1 MMKRLLLSCIGFC
14 AMFMANALTPDS
26 AQMAIDTFVLHPD
39 MQHASMTIAVA
50 DIKTGK
56 IIASH
61 NPDLSCITAST
72 MKTVTSATAL
82 ELLGGDYR
90 FKTRVYAQG
99 EIKGNRLKGNLLI
112 LGCGDP
118 TLGSVY
124 FPKNANIV
132 QEILLALQERGI
144 KKIDGRI
151 IVDQSII
158 PYPAYNGWWD
168 VGDLAW
174 DYGMGI
180 HGLSY
185 SDNRTHLKFNA
196 LNGKIDSVM
205 LEPPVPG
212 LAVINRMSSENRDN
226 VSIGLEYATPAA
238 VLMGSAAN
246 QRYDFTI
253 ANPLPANMLVDSL
266 QRVLKNNKIKVKN
279 KDVKHIA
286 PTSTLIAEHLSEP
299 LCDIVRSLLDRSDNM
314 FTEGLLRA
322 VAHETGHQA
331 TAANGAAVVD
341 SLWKS
346 HGIDTTPLFQY
357 DGSGLA
363 RANKNSARF
372 FIQML
377 NYVENNMPQTA
388 KLSTLMPTASKRI
401 GKLLP
406 ETPLATDIVLKS
418 GSMTG
423 VQCFVGYYPAHDP
436 QYTFAL
442 LVNNW
447 NGTRADMRDRM
458 DKMLI
463 GIFGK

>member
-1 MMKRLLLSCIGFC
+1 MKRILTTCLGLCTLI
-14 AMFMANALTPDS
+14 MAAALTPDS
-26 AQMAIDTFVLHPD
+26 AQMAIDTFALHPD
-39 MQHASMTIAVA
+39 MQHASLTVAVA
-50 DIKTGK
+50 DIKTGQL
-56 IIASH
+56 IAGH

-82 ELLGGDYR
+82 ELLGSDYR
-90 FKTRVYAQG
+90 FPTKVYAQG
-99 EIKGNRLKGNLLI
+99 EIKGNKLKGNLVI
-112 LGCGDP
+112 VGCGDP

-124 FPKNANIV
+124 FPENPDIV
-132 QEILLALQERGI
+132 QEILLALQQRGI

-185 SDNRTHLKFNA
+185 SDNRTHLKFTA
-196 LNGKIDSVM
+196 LNGKIDSVSI
-205 LEPPVPG
+205 EPPVPG
-212 LAVINRMSSENRDN
+212 LAVISRMSSENRDN
-226 VSIGLEYATPAA
+226 VDIGLEYASPAV

-246 QRYDFTI
+246 RRYDFTI

-266 QRVLKNNKIKVKN
+266 QRTLKAHDIKLKNKELKKIEP
-279 KDVKHIA
+279 A
-286 PTSTLIAEHLSEP
+286 TTLITEHRSEP
-299 LCDIVRSLLDRSDNM
+299 LAHIVRSLLDRSDNM

-322 VAHETGHQA
+322 AAHKAGHTA
-331 TAANGAAVVD
+331 TAANGTAVVD

-346 HGIDTTPLFQY
+346 HGLDTSPLFQY

-372 FIQML
+372 FVQML
-377 NYVENNMPQTA
+377 NHVENNAPQEA
-388 KLSTLMPTASKRI
+388 KLSQLMPTASKRI

-406 ETPLATDIVLKS
+406 ETRLATDIVLKS

-423 VQCFVGYYPAHDP
+423 VQCYVGYYPAYNP
-436 QYTFAL
+436 QYTFAV

-447 NGTRADMRDRM
+447 NGTRADMRDRL
-458 DKMLI
+458 DRMLI
-463 GIFGK
+463 NIFGK

>member
-1 MMKRLLLSCIGFC
+1 MKRILTSCLGLCTMI
-14 AMFMANALTPDS
+14 MAAALTPDS
-26 AQMAIDTFVLHPD
+26 AQMAIDTFALHPD

-50 DIKTGK
+50 DINTGN

-90 FKTRVYAQG
+90 FNTRVYAQG
-99 EIKGNRLKGNLLI
+99 EIKGNKLKGNLI
-112 LGCGDP
+112 IQGCGDP

-124 FPKNANIV
+124 FKDNPDIV
-132 QEILLALQERGI
+132 YEILNALQQRGI
-144 KKIDGRI
+144 KKIEGSI
-151 IVDQSII
+151 IADQSII

-185 SDNRTHLKFNA
+185 SDNRMQFKFTA
-196 LNGKIDSVM
+196 LNGKISNARF
-205 LEPPVPG
+205 EPPVSG
-212 LAVINRMSSENRDN
+212 IQIINHLSGENKDN
-226 VSIGLEYATPAA
+226 VDLGLEYATPAV

-246 QRYDFTI
+246 QDYDFTI
-253 ANPLPANMLVDSL
+253 ANPLPANMLIDSL
-266 QRVLKNNKIKVKN
+266 QRVLKANKIKVKD
-279 KDVKHIA
+279 KTVKNIV
-286 PTSTLIAEHLSEP
+286 PTTTVIAEHFSQP
-299 LCDIVRSLLDRSDNM
+299 LYEIVRSLLDRSDNM

-322 VAHETGHQA
+322 VAHETGHIA

-346 HGIDTTPLFQY
+346 HGLDTQSLFQH

-372 FIQML
+372 FVQML
-377 NYVENNMPQTA
+377 NYVEQHADAPYR
-388 KLSTLMPTASKRI
+388 LSALMPNASKRI

-406 ETPLATDIVLKS
+406 ETSLANDIVLKS
-418 GSMTG
+418 GSMTA
-423 VQCFVGYYPAHDP
+423 VQCFVGYYPANNP
-436 QYTFAL
+436 QYTFAV

-447 NGTRADMRDRM
+447 NGTRADMRDRI

>member
-1 MMKRLLLSCIGFC
+1 MKRLLLTCLWLTTLLPAS
-14 AMFMANALTPDS
+14 ALNPDS
-26 AQMAIDTFVLHPD
+26 AQMAIDTFALHPD

-50 DIKTGK
+50 DVNTGQ

-82 ELLGGDYR
+82 ELLGSDYR

-99 EIKGNRLKGNLLI
+99 EIKGNRLKGNLVI
-112 LGCGDP
+112 QGCGDP

-124 FPKNANIV
+124 FKDNPDIA
-132 QEILLALQERGI
+132 QEVLAALQASGI
-144 KKIDGRI
+144 KKIDGSI

-185 SDNRTHLKFNA
+185 SDNRMHFKFTANQGQII
-196 LNGKIDSVM
+196 NPRF
-205 LEPPVPG
+205 EPPVSG
-212 LAVINRMSSENRDN
+212 VQVINHLSSENSDN
-226 VSIGLEYATPAA
+226 VDLGLEYATPA
-238 VLMGSAAN
+238 VVVMGSAAN
-246 QRYDFTI
+246 QDYDITI
-253 ANPLPANMLVDSL
+253 ANPLPATMLTDSL
-266 QRVLKNNKIKVKN
+266 MRVFKANKIKVKN
-279 KDVKHIA
+279 KTVKNIA
-286 PTSTLIAEHLSEP
+286 PTTTLIAEHASQP
-299 LCDIVRSLLDRSDNM
+299 LYEIVRSLLDRSDNM

-322 VAHETGHQA
+322 VAHETGHKA
-331 TAANGAAVVD
+331 TATSGTAVVD

-346 HGIDTTPLFQY
+346 HGLDTSPLFQY

-372 FIQML
+372 FVKML
-377 NYVENNMPQTA
+377 NHIEHYFPQQA
-388 KLSTLMPTASKRI
+388 KLSYLMPVAGKRI

-406 ETPLATDIVLKS
+406 ETTLSRDIVLKS

-423 VQCFVGYYPAHDP
+423 VQCFVGYYPASNP
-436 QYTFAL
+436 QYTFAV

-447 NGTRADMRDRM
+447 NGTRADMRDRI

>member
-1 MMKRLLLSCIGFC
+1 MMKRFLLSCIGFC
-14 AMFMANALTPDS
+14 AMFMAKALTPDS
-26 AQMAIDTFVLHPD
+26 AQMAIDTFALHPD

-50 DIKTGK
+50 DIKTGQ
-56 IIASH
+56 IIASR

-82 ELLGGDYR
+82 EMLGGDYR
-90 FKTRVYAQG
+90 FNTRVFAQG
-99 EIKGNRLKGNLLI
+99 EIKGNRLKGDLI
-112 LGCGDP
+112 IKGCGDP

-124 FPKNANIV
+124 FPENNDIV
-132 QEILLALQERGI
+132 QEILQALQARGI

-151 IVDQSII
+151 LVDQSII
-158 PYPAYNGWWD
+158 SYPAYNGWWD

-185 SDNRTHLKFNA
+185 SDNRTHLKFTA
-196 LNGKIDSVM
+196 LNGRIDSVR

-212 LAVINRMSSENRDN
+212 LAIINHMSSEVRDN

-246 QRYDFTI
+246 QHYDFTI
-253 ANPLPANMLVDSL
+253 ANPIPAAMLVDSL
-266 QRVLKNNKIKVKN
+266 QRVLKTNKIKVKN
-279 KDVKHIA
+279 KTLKNIA
-286 PTSTLIAEHLSEP
+286 PSSTLLAEHLSP
-299 LCDIVRSLLDRSDNM
+299 VLSDIVLSLLDRSDNM
-314 FTEGLLRA
+314 FTEGVLRA

-346 HGIDTTPLFQY
+346 HGLDTSSLFQF

-372 FIQML
+372 FVQML
-377 NYVENNMPQTA
+377 NYIENNMPQA
-388 KLSTLMPTASKRI
+388 IKLSTLMPTASKRI

-406 ETPLATDIVLKS
+406 ETSLSTDIVLKS

-423 VQCFVGYYPAHDP
+423 VQCFVGYYPAHNP

-447 NGTRADMRDRM
+447 NGTRADLRDRM